1 MMYLLENF
9 LGGTLALPVQ
19 SGGQVPS
26 KTIHDDILRPT
37 GSIGFFA
44 SFPDSSTAY
53 NATVEIYA
61 TGDGKTWLPTPV
73 ATLAVTNVAP
83 DAMAVVNNCP
93 WKRFGVKVILNSG
106 TVTKVGNTNGRT
118 AGGVVG
124 VEG

>member
-1 MMYLLENF
+1 MMYLIEGF
-9 LGGTLALPVQ
+9 LGGSMALPAQ
-19 SGGQVPS
+19 SSGQVPS
-26 KTIHDDILRPT
+26 DTIVDDVLRPT
-37 GSIGFFA
+37 GSMGFFA
-44 SFPDSSTAY
+44 SFPNSSTAY
-53 NATVEIYA
+53 SATVEVYT

-93 WKRFGVKVILNSG
+93 WKRFGVKVTLNSG
-106 TVTKVGNTNGRT
+106 TVTNVGNTNGRS